1 MVHSS
6 FVLLVFPQLALGFFA
21 FARVSPTCSRLWAMT
36 APKQSTPDQTQT
48 TNLTPAQQ
56 WVEALRRLEQDQQ
69 TVRLGGGLKAQQ
81 RQHNKNRLTVR
92 ERISKLIDS
101 DTPFDEL
108 MTFAGWDMYPEAGG
122 CPSGGTVTGIGQV
135 HGRPWM
141 IIANDATVKAGAFF
155 PITAKKVIRAQ
166 TIALEN
172 RLPVIYLVDSAGV
185 YLPMQDEIFPDQD
198 DFGRVFYLNAR
209 MSAQGIPQIAAI
221 MGNCVAGGAYLP
233 VMCDTLIMTEGSGL
247 YLAGPAL
254 VKAAIGQVVDSEE
267 LGGASMHAQIAGTVD
282 YHEPDDEAAL
292 KRIRG
297 LSEMYAQNDLA
308 PWARRRGSAHEHN
321 KQPNEQPNEQDLTD
335 IVGFDGSKTYDVRE
349 VIRAIVDQNGTDQ
362 NNTNQGNLETGADES
377 SSFHEFKPSYGE
389 TIVCGFARVGG
400 FPVGFVANQRTVI
413 KKKLK
418 SGGEPGL
425 RTRIEVGGV
434 IYGDSADKAARFILD
449 ANQAGVP
456 LIFLSDVTGFMVGR
470 DSEQEG
476 IIRRGAKLV
485 NAVSNSVV
493 PKITLIT
500 GGSFGAGNYAMNGKA
515 YSPRFLFAWPS
526 AKYAVMSGN
535 AAAKTLLD
543 IQLAALKRA
552 GHEPDE
558 EELQKLY
565 DEVKAKYDNEL
576 DPRYAAARLWVDE
589 IIPPNDTRQRLIRAL
604 EACANNPEVEE
615 LKVGVFQV

>member
-1 MVHSS
+1 MTQPDTSAPPVPPTRSAWQDALERLATDRLTVH
-6 FVLLVFPQLALGFFA
+6 A
-21 FARVSPTCSRLWAMT
+21 
-36 APKQSTPDQTQT
+36 
-48 TNLTPAQQ
+48 
-56 WVEALRRLEQDQQ
+56 
-69 TVRLGGGLKAQQ
+69 GGGARAQQ
-81 RQHNKNRLTVR
+81 RQHDRGRLTAR
-92 ERISKLIDS
+92 ERIRQLID
-101 DTPFDEL
+101 DGTPFDEL
-108 MTFAGWDMYPEAGG
+108 MTFAGWEMYQDVGG
-122 CPSGGTVTGIGQV
+122 CPSGGTVTGIGTIQ
-135 HGRPWM
+135 GRPWM

-172 RLPVIYLVDSAGV
+172 HLPVVYLVDSAGV

-209 MSAQGIPQIAAI
+209 MSARGIPQIAAI

-254 VKAAIGQVVDSEE
+254 VKAAIGQVVDSED
-267 LGGASMHAQIAGTVD
+267 LGGAGMHASIAGTVD
-282 YHEPDDEAAL
+282 YKEPDDAAAL
-292 KRIRG
+292 NRIRA
-297 LSEMYAQNDLA
+297 LADLYAQGDSA
-308 PWARRRGSAHEHN
+308 PFARRRKETLPAPER
-321 KQPNEQPNEQDLTD
+321 DLTD
-335 IVGFDGSKTYDVRE
+335 LVGFDGSKTYDVRDL
-349 VIRAIVDQNGTDQ
+349 ITALVDG
-362 NNTNQGNLETGADES
+362 GE
-377 SSFHEFKPSYGE
+377 FHEFKPEYGE
-389 TIVCGFARVGG
+389 TLVCGFARAGG
-400 FPVGFVANQRTVI
+400 YPVAFVANQRTVI

-425 RTRIEVGGV
+425 RSRIEVGGV
-434 IYGDSADKAARFILD
+434 IYGDSADKAARFIMD

-456 LIFLSDVTGFMVGR
+456 LVFLSDVTGFMVGR

-493 PKITLIT
+493 PKITIIT

-515 YSPRFLFAWPS
+515 YAPRFLFAWPS

-543 IQLAALKRA
+543 IQLAALKRS
-552 GHEPDE
+552 GHQPDD
-558 EELQKLY
+558 EELQRLY
-565 DEVKAKYDNEL
+565 DEVKSKYDTEL

-589 IIPPNDTRQRLIRAL
+589 IIPPNDTRDRLIRAL
-604 EACANNPEVEE
+604 EACAHNPHQDEFR
-615 LKVGVFQV
+615 VGVFQV

>member
-1 MVHSS
+1 
-6 FVLLVFPQLALGFFA
+6 
-21 FARVSPTCSRLWAMT
+21 MT
-36 APKQSTPDQTQT
+36 DSTPATEATQP
-48 TNLTPAQQ
+48 LPPSWPQ
-56 WVEALRRLEQDQQ
+56 ALADWQRSAEQM
-69 TVRLGGGLKAQQ
+69 RAGGGPKAQQ
-81 RQHNKNRLTVR
+81 RQHDKNRLTAR
-92 ERISKLIDS
+92 ERIRQLVDGGSE
-101 DTPFDEL
+101 FDEL
-108 MTFAGWDMYPEAGG
+108 MTFAGWGMYEEVGG
-122 CPSGGTVTGIGQV
+122 CPSGGTVTGIGQIG
-135 HGRPWM
+135 GRPWM

-172 RLPVIYLVDSAGV
+172 HLPVVYLVDSAGV

-209 MSAQGIPQIAAI
+209 MSALGIPQIAAI

-254 VKAAIGQVVDSEE
+254 VKAAIGQVVDSED
-267 LGGASMHAQIAGTVD
+267 LGGADMHASIAGTVD
-282 YHEPDDEAAL
+282 YKEPDDESAL
-292 KRIRG
+292 RRVRA
-297 LSEMYAQNDLA
+297 LADLYAQGDPA
-308 PWARRRGSAHEHN
+308 PFARRRTPAAEI
-321 KQPNEQPNEQDLTD
+321 QAPAQRDLTEL
-335 IVGFDGSKTYDVRE
+335 VSFDSASPYDVRE
-349 VIRAIVDQNGTDQ
+349 LIRALVDSG
-362 NNTNQGNLETGADES
+362 E
-377 SSFHEFKPSYGE
+377 FHEFKPEYGE
-389 TIVCGFARVGG
+389 TIVCGFARLGG
-400 FPVGFVANQRTVI
+400 FPAAFVANQRTVI
-413 KKKLK
+413 KKKMK
-418 SGGEPGL
+418 AGGVPGL
-425 RTRIEVGGV
+425 TTRIEVGGV

-543 IQLAALKRA
+543 IQLAALKRQ
-552 GHEPDE
+552 GHEPDD
-558 EELQKLY
+558 EELQAMY
-565 DEVKAKYDNEL
+565 NQVKAKYDTEL
-576 DPRYAAARLWVDE
+576 DPRYAASRLWVDE
-589 IIPPNDTRQRLIRAL
+589 IIDPNDTRERLIRAL
-604 EACANNPEVEE
+604 EACAQNPHQEE

>member
-1 MVHSS
+1 MTSTTS
-6 FVLLVFPQLALGFFA
+6 AWQDALDQLRA
-21 FARVSPTCSRLWAMT
+21 
-36 APKQSTPDQTQT
+36 
-48 TNLTPAQQ
+48 
-56 WVEALRRLEQDQQ
+56 DQQ
-69 TVRLGGGLKAQQ
+69 QARAGGGPKAAK
-81 RQHNKNRLTVR
+81 RQHDKGRLTAR
-92 ERISKLIDS
+92 ERIQALTDEG
-101 DTPFDEL
+101 TPFDEL
-108 MTFAGWDMYPEAGG
+108 MTFAGWGMYQDAGG
-122 CPSGGTVTGIGQV
+122 CPSGGTVTGIGTIQ
-135 HGRPWM
+135 GRPWM

-172 RLPVIYLVDSAGV
+172 RLPVVYLVDSAGV

-209 MSAQGIPQIAAI
+209 LSALGVPQIAAI

-267 LGGASMHAQIAGTVD
+267 LGGAAMHAEIAGTVD
-282 YHEPDDEAAL
+282 YKEPSEDAAL
-292 KRIRG
+292 RRIRELAG
-297 LSEMYAQNDLA
+297 LYAQGDPA
-308 PWARRRGSAHEHN
+308 PWARRRATAAAPTVAGDL
-321 KQPNEQPNEQDLTD
+321 QD
-335 IVGFDGSKTYDVRE
+335 VVSFDGSRPYDVRD
-349 VIRAIVDQNGTDQ
+349 VIARLVDAAPEG
-362 NNTNQGNLETGADES
+362 GA
-377 SSFHEFKPSYGE
+377 SFHEFKPDYGQ

-400 FPVGFVANQRTVI
+400 YPVGFVANQRTVI

-418 SGGEPGL
+418 SGGVPGL
-425 RTRIEVGGV
+425 TSRIEVGGV
-434 IYGDSADKAARFILD
+434 IYADAADKAARFILD

-456 LIFLSDVTGFMVGR
+456 LVFLSDVTGFMVGR

-476 IIRRGAKLV
+476 IIRRGAKMV

-493 PKITLIT
+493 PKITIIT
-500 GGSFGAGNYAMNGKA
+500 GGSYGAGNYAMNGKA
-515 YSPRFLFAWPS
+515 YGPRFIFAWPS

-543 IQLAALKRA
+543 IQLQALKRA
-552 GHEPDE
+552 GHEPDD
-558 EELQKLY
+558 EELQSLY
-565 DEVKAKYDNEL
+565 QQVKAKYDHEL

-589 IIPPNDTRQRLIRAL
+589 IILPGETRDRLIRAL
-604 EACANNPEVEE
+604 EACAQNPQQNE

>member
-1 MVHSS
+1 MTRSDSS
-6 FVLLVFPQLALGFFA
+6 APAAPALSSAWPGALA
-21 FARVSPTCSRLWAMT
+21 RLA
-36 APKQSTPDQTQT
+36 ADH
-48 TNLTPAQQ
+48 A
-56 WVEALRRLEQDQQ
+56 
-69 TVRLGGGLKAQQ
+69 TVRAGGGPKAQQ
-81 RQHNKNRLTVR
+81 RQHDKGRLTAR
-92 ERISKLIDS
+92 ERIRQLIDAAA
-101 DTPFDEL
+101 PFDEL
-108 MTFAGWDMYPEAGG
+108 MTFAGWEMYADVGG
-122 CPSGGTVTGIGQV
+122 CPSGGTVTGIGTI

-141 IIANDATVKAGAFF
+141 IVANDATVKAGAFF

-172 RLPVIYLVDSAGV
+172 RLPVVYLVDSAGV

-209 MSAQGIPQIAAI
+209 MSARGIPQIAAI

-254 VKAAIGQVVDSEE
+254 VKAAIGQVVDSED
-267 LGGASMHAQIAGTVD
+267 LGGAAMHAGIAGTVD
-282 YHEPDDEAAL
+282 YREPDDEHAL
-292 KRIRG
+292 KRIRA
-297 LSEMYAQNDLA
+297 LADLYAPGDPA
-308 PWARRRGSAHEHN
+308 PFARRRRDPLPAPER
-321 KQPNEQPNEQDLTD
+321 DLTD
-335 IVGFDGSKTYDVRE
+335 LVGFDGSRPYDVRD
-349 VIRAIVDQNGTDQ
+349 VITALVDG
-362 NNTNQGNLETGADES
+362 GE
-377 SSFHEFKPSYGE
+377 FHEFKAEYGE
-389 TIVCGFARVGG
+389 TVVCGFARVGG
-400 FPVGFVANQRTVI
+400 YPVAFVANQRTVI
-413 KKKLK
+413 RKKLK
-418 SGGEPGL
+418 AGGEPGL
-425 RTRIEVGGV
+425 RSRIEVGGV

-456 LIFLSDVTGFMVGR
+456 LVFLSDVTGFMVGR

-493 PKITLIT
+493 PKITIIT

-515 YSPRFLFAWPS
+515 YAPRFLFAWPS

-552 GHEPDE
+552 GTEPDDD
-558 EELQKLY
+558 ELQALY
-565 DEVKAKYDNEL
+565 DEIKAKYDTEL

-589 IIPPNDTRQRLIRAL
+589 IIAPNDTRDRLIRAL
-604 EACANNPEVEE
+604 DACAQNPEQDEFR
-615 LKVGVFQV
+615 VGVFQV

>member
-1 MVHSS
+1 MTQPDTRASAPPS
-6 FVLLVFPQLALGFFA
+6 NAQDAWADALARLA
-21 FARVSPTCSRLWAMT
+21 ADQARVRA
-36 APKQSTPDQTQT
+36 
-48 TNLTPAQQ
+48 
-56 WVEALRRLEQDQQ
+56 
-69 TVRLGGGLKAQQ
+69 GGGAKAQQ
-81 RQHNKNRLTVR
+81 RQHDKNRLTAR
-92 ERISKLIDS
+92 ERIARLLDS
-101 DTPFDEL
+101 GTPFDEL
-108 MTFAGWDMYPEAGG
+108 MTFAGYGMYEEVGG
-122 CPSGGTVTGIGQV
+122 CPSGGTVTGIGQIA
-135 HGRPWM
+135 GRPWM

-166 TIALEN
+166 TIAFEN
-172 RLPVIYLVDSAGV
+172 HLPVVYLVDSAGV

-209 MSAQGIPQIAAI
+209 MSARGIPQIAAI

-254 VKAAIGQVVDSEE
+254 VKAAIGQVVESEE
-267 LGGASMHAQIAGTVD
+267 LGGASMHAAIAGTVD
-282 YHEPDDEAAL
+282 YKEPDDDAAL
-292 KRIRG
+292 ARVRS
-297 LSEMYAQNDLA
+297 LADLYAQGDPA
-308 PWARRRGSAHEHN
+308 PFARRRQETRPAP
-321 KQPNEQPNEQDLTD
+321 QRDLTGL
-335 IVGFDGSKTYDVRE
+335 VGFDGSRTYDVRE
-349 VIRAIVDQNGTDQ
+349 LITALSDAG
-362 NNTNQGNLETGADES
+362 E
-377 SSFHEFKPSYGE
+377 FHEFKPEYGE

-400 FPVGFVANQRTVI
+400 YPVGFVANQRTVI

-418 SGGEPGL
+418 AGGEPGL

-456 LIFLSDVTGFMVGR
+456 LVFLSDVTGFMVGR

-493 PKITLIT
+493 PKITIIT

-552 GHEPDE
+552 GHDPDD
-558 EELQKLY
+558 EELQRLY
-565 DEVKAKYDNEL
+565 DEVKAKYDTEL

-589 IIPPNDTRQRLIRAL
+589 IIPPNDTRERLIRAL
-604 EACANNPEVEE
+604 EACAQNPVQEE
-615 LKVGVFQV
+615 FKVGVFQV

>member
-1 MVHSS
+1 MTQTVN
-6 FVLLVFPQLALGFFA
+6 LWQDAL
-21 FARVSPTCSRLWAMT
+21 SRLDTDA
-36 APKQSTPDQTQT
+36 
-48 TNLTPAQQ
+48 AQ
-56 WVEALRRLEQDQQ
+56 
-69 TVRLGGGLKAQQ
+69 VRLGGGPKARQ
-81 RQHNKNRLTVR
+81 RQHDKNRLTAR
-92 ERISKLIDS
+92 ERISRLIDQG
-101 DTPFDEL
+101 TPFDEL
-108 MTFAGWDMYPEAGG
+108 MTFAGWEMYPDVGG
-122 CPSGGTVTGIGQV
+122 CPSGGTITGIGTV

-155 PITAKKVIRAQ
+155 PVTAKKVIRAQ
-166 TIALEN
+166 TIAFEN
-172 RLPVIYLVDSAGV
+172 HLPVMYLVDSAGV

-209 MSAQGIPQIAAI
+209 MSAAGIPQLAAI

-254 VKAAIGQVVDSEE
+254 VKAAIGQTVDSED
-267 LGGASMHAQIAGTVD
+267 LGGAAMHAQIAGTVD
-282 YHEPDDEAAL
+282 YREPDDDAAI
-292 KRIRG
+292 KRLRS
-297 LSEMYAQNDLA
+297 LADLYAEGDVA
-308 PWARRRGSAHEHN
+308 GWARRRRESLPPSN
-321 KQPNEQPNEQDLTD
+321 QNLTD
-335 IVGFDGSKTYDVRE
+335 LVAFDSGKPYDVRDL
-349 VIRAIVDQNGTDQ
+349 IAAISDVTPEGE
-362 NNTNQGNLETGADES
+362 G
-377 SSFHEFKPSYGE
+377 SFQEFKAEYGE
-389 TIVCGFARVGG
+389 TIVCGFARLGG
-400 FPVGFVANQRTVI
+400 YPVAYVANQRTVI

-418 SGGEPGL
+418 AGGEPGL

-449 ANQAGVP
+449 ANQAGTP

-493 PKITLIT
+493 PKLTLIT

-515 YSPRFLFAWPS
+515 FGPRFLFAWPS

-552 GHEPDE
+552 GHEPDD
-558 EELQKLY
+558 EELLRLY
-565 DEVKAKYDNEL
+565 DEVKSKYDTEL

-589 IIPPNDTRQRLIRAL
+589 IIKPNDTRERLIRAL
-604 EACANNPEVEE
+604 DVCAGQAKSEE
-615 LKVGVFQV
+615 FKVGVFQV